1 MRRTTRFLPA
11 LLLAALLPCAP
22 AAAQRQPRQ
31 QQQPEVAAVLVGARI
46 RVMAPELTRA
56 WIGGRMVHADSAIV
70 IIDPTTRR
78 WGVPLALDQ
87 SAITRMQ
94 IFRGRI
100 GSQRN
105 LGAVLGGLAGTAAGV
120 YSAWAIKNREGST
133 GGWVL
138 VPLFSFGGVGIGAG
152 VGAVVPVE
160 GWDRVALPVRVIY
173 EPGGTPGQESG
184 TARSR

>member
-1 MRRTTRFLPA
+1 MRRTSRFLPV
-11 LLLAALLPCAP
+11 LLLAALLPCRP
-22 AAAQRQPRQ
+22 AAAQQ
-31 QQQPEVAAVLVGARI
+31 QQQREVEAVLVGARI
-46 RVMAPELTRA
+46 RVMVPELTRV
-56 WIGGRMVHADSAIV
+56 WIGGRMVHADSSVV

-87 SAITRMQ
+87 AAISRMQ
-94 IFRGRI
+94 LFRGRI

-120 YSAWAIKNREGST
+120 YSAWVIKSREGST

-152 VGAVVPVE
+152 IGAVVPRE

-173 EPGGTPGQESG
+173 EPGGQPGQEADAV
-184 TARSR
+184 AR

>member
-1 MRRTTRFLPA
+1 MRLTTRFLPA

-22 AAAQRQPRQ
+22 AAAQQAQ
-31 QQQPEVAAVLVGARI
+31 GVEAVLVGARI

-56 WIGGRMVHADSAIV
+56 WIGGRIVHADSSTV

-78 WGVPLALDQ
+78 WGSPLALDQ
-87 SAITRMQ
+87 AAISRMQ
-94 IFRGRI
+94 LFRGRI

-120 YSAWAIKNREGST
+120 YSAWAIKNKEGST

-152 VGAVVPVE
+152 VGAVVPRE
-160 GWDRVALPVRVIY
+160 GWDPVDLPVRVIY
-173 EPGGTPGQESG
+173 EPGTAPGPESRAPA
-184 TARSR
+184 AR

>member
-22 AAAQRQPRQ
+22 AAAQRQ
-31 QQQPEVAAVLVGARI
+31 QQQPEVEAVLVGARI
-46 RVMAPELTRA
+46 RFMAPELTRT
-56 WIGGRMVHADSAIV
+56 WIGGRVVHADSASV

-94 IFRGRI
+94 LFRGRI

-120 YSAWAIKNREGST
+120 YSAWAIKNKEGST

-138 VPLFSFGGVGIGAG
+138 VPLFSFGGIGIGAG
-152 VGAVVPVE
+152 VGAVVPLE
-160 GWDRVALPVRVIY
+160 GWDPVALPVRVIY
-173 EPGGTPGQESG
+173 EPGGEPGRESAA
-184 TARSR
+184 ARSR